1 MMYKLIIKIIRH
13 LNLPISDETIKE
25 TLMVH
30 PLYPTLSSVSDAFDL
45 WKIDHLIARLTL
57 DQINDLDVPVI
68 SSRKRNNL
76 ILITRTTEKY
86 VWFRDSFYRLKR
98 VDKQSFMNSWDGISI
113 LIQNTAE
120 AREYNIKSNKNF
132 PNISRLLV
140 IALALLVV
148 VCGILTCYLSWSS
161 DICMPYSTKV
171 ILLVNNIIGILICLL
186 LYDGKAN
193 QSPTLFNKLCKKG
206 KYIDCKK
213 VIHSFDK
220 KLPLIDYILEIAAGY
235 FTTIV
240 IWIAFAPS
248 SPNWIFP
255 LYVFFILAIPI
266 IIASL
271 FTQLFHIKKLCVL
284 CCAILLCLLVNLSF
298 IGDAVYD
305 ILALLKYIILFL
317 LVTILFI
324 VLSDTYLYKSKYY
337 QLRRSNARIMFDINT
352 LQAHLSDNRIKT
364 PQCGMH
370 WGNLESHNELT
381 VIVSWRCKYCKE
393 LVREL
398 LWLKDIYKN
407 IHYNVVFDISYESEE
422 DYKYVSLLYYLYQ
435 QEDIER
441 FIKILYTEDPE
452 KHIHSFPDIIEDES
466 IRSIIEEHRRFIANA
481 NIEYEPSILI
491 NGRLLSDHYCVND
504 IVPLVQLLSK
514 L

>member
-1 MMYKLIIKIIRH
+1 MHKLIIRLIRR
-13 LNLPISDETIKE
+13 LNLPISDKTIKE

-30 PLYPTLSSVSDAFDL
+30 ALYPTLSSISDAFDL
-45 WKIDHLIARLTL
+45 WKIDHLIAKVTL
-57 DQINDLDVPVI
+57 DQINDLGVPVI
-68 SSRKRNNL
+68 SSRKRNNI
-76 ILITRTTEKY
+76 ILITRTTDKF
-86 VWFRDSFYRLKR
+86 VWFRDSSYRLKR
-98 VDKQSFMNSWDGISI
+98 ADRHSFMNSWDGISI
-113 LIQNTAE
+113 LIQNTDQ
-120 AREYNIKSNKNF
+120 AREYNTNSNISLQK
-132 PNISRLLV
+132 ISRLLA
-140 IALALLVV
+140 IALVLFIV
-148 VCGILTCYLSWSS
+148 VCGLFACYLTWSA
-161 DICMPYSTKV
+161 DISMPISTKI
-171 ILLVNNIIGILICLL
+171 ILLVNNIIGILMCLL

-193 QSPTLFNKLCKKG
+193 QSSTLFNKLCKKG
-206 KYIDCKK
+206 KYLDCKQ
-213 VIHSFDK
+213 VMHSFDK
-220 KLPLIDYILEIAAGY
+220 KLLIFDYLIEIAAGY

-240 IWIAFAPS
+240 IWIAFTPS

-284 CCAILLCLLVNLSF
+284 CCAILLCLLVNLSC

-393 LVREL
+393 LLLEL

-407 IHYNVVFDISYESEE
+407 IHYNIVFDIPYDNED

-435 QEDIER
+435 QDDTEG
-441 FIKILYTEDPE
+441 FIKILYKEDPE
-452 KHIHSFPDIIEDES
+452 KDIYSFPDIIDKES
-466 IRSIIEEHRRFIANA
+466 IRNIIEEQRRFVSNA

-491 NGRLLSDHYCVND
+491 NGRLLSDHYSVND
-504 IVPLVQLLSK
+504 IVPLIQLLSK